1 MTTGFT
7 LRAMLRHRR
16 IHAVTAVA
24 LTLALHLA
32 SAAAADRIPARLTDQ
47 EFWALLTSLSEP
59 NGSFRSDNLLSNE
72 LRHQFVIPELKQTAM
87 PGRAYIGVGP
97 EQNFTYIAALQ
108 PSIAFIVDIR
118 RGNLQLHL
126 MYKALFELSTDR
138 ADFVSRLFSRKQPDG
153 LRNTSTAHEI
163 FRAYAD
169 VEASPA
175 LYDRNL
181 KAIVAQLSGRH
192 GFLLSSEDI
201 AGVEYVYHAFFT
213 FGPSINYSSTEGVG
227 AGSSR
232 PTYADLMT
240 ATDSDGRA
248 HSYLA
253 SEEAFAAVKSLQAK
267 NLVVPVVGDFAG
279 PRALRTIGTWLKSRS
294 AVVSAFYVS
303 NVEQYLRVER
313 VWGAF
318 CGNAALLPIDDTST
332 FIRAGRGGRYARGGT
347 ALTAELAN
355 IALEVDGCDRRP

>member
-1 MTTGFT
+1 M
-7 LRAMLRHRR
+7 
-16 IHAVTAVA
+16 AVA
-24 LTLALHLA
+24 LVLALHLA
-32 SAAAADRIPARLTDQ
+32 AGAADQIPARLGDQ
-47 EFWALLTSLSEP
+47 QFWALVTTLSEP

-72 LRHQFVIPELKQTAM
+72 LRHQYVIPELKETART
-87 PGRAYIGVGP
+87 GRAYVGVGP

-108 PSIAFIVDIR
+108 PSIAFILDIR

-126 MYKALFELSTDR
+126 MYKALFELSSDR
-138 ADFVSRLFSRKQPDG
+138 ADFVSRLFSRKPPDG
-153 LRNTSTAHEI
+153 LKPSSTATEI
-163 FRAYAD
+163 FAAFAD
-169 VEASPA
+169 AEASQA

-181 KAIVAQLSGRH
+181 KAIEAQLSAKH
-192 GFLLSSEDI
+192 GFALSTEDVEGI
-201 AGVEYVYHAFFT
+201 EYVYHALFT
-213 FGPSINYSSTEGVG
+213 FGPAINYSSTEGVNG
-227 AGSSR
+227 AGSYR

-240 ATDSDGRA
+240 ATDNDGRA

-253 SEEAFAAVKSLQAK
+253 SEAAFSAVKTLQAR

-279 PRALRTIGTWLKSRS
+279 PRALRSIGTYLKSKS

-318 CGNAALLPIDDTST
+318 CGNAARLPIDETST

-347 ALTAELAN
+347 AMTAELAN
-355 IALEVDGCDRRP
+355 IAAEVDGCDRRP

>member
-1 MTTGFT
+1 M
-7 LRAMLRHRR
+7 MLRHRR
-16 IHAVTAVA
+16 INAVTAVA
-24 LTLALHLA
+24 VTLALHVA
-32 SAAAADRIPARLTDQ
+32 VSHAADQIPARLADQ
-47 EFWALLTSLSEP
+47 EFWTILTSLSEP

-72 LRHQFVIPELKQTAM
+72 LRHQFVIPELKETAA

-153 LRNTSTAHEI
+153 LRNTSTAAEI
-163 FRAYAD
+163 FDAYGA
-169 VEASPA
+169 VEPSPT

-181 KAIVAQLSGRH
+181 KAIEAQLSGKH
-192 GFLLSSEDI
+192 GFALSSEDL
-201 AGVEYVYHAFFT
+201 AGIEYVYHAFFA
-213 FGPSINYSSTEGVG
+213 FGPAINYSSTEGVAA
-227 AGSSR
+227 AGSYR
-232 PTYADLMT
+232 PTYADLMG
-240 ATDSDGRA
+240 ATDSDGHA

-253 SEEAFAAVKSLQAK
+253 SEEAFAGVKSLEAK
-267 NLVVPVVGDFAG
+267 NLVVPIVGDFAG
-279 PRALRTIGTWLKSRS
+279 PRALRAVGTWLKSKS

-318 CGNAALLPIDDTST
+318 CGNAARLPIDDTST

-347 ALTAELAN
+347 AMTAELAN
-355 IALEVDGCDRRP
+355 MALEIDGCDRRP

>member
-1 MTTGFT
+1 
-7 LRAMLRHRR
+7 MLRHWRLG
-16 IHAVTAVA
+16 AVTSVA
-24 LTLALHLA
+24 AALALQLLA
-32 SAAAADRIPARLTDQ
+32 TAADRIPARLTDQ
-47 EFWALLTSLSEP
+47 EFWTLVTSLSEP

-72 LRHQFVIPELKQTAM
+72 LRHQFVIPELMQTAA

-108 PSIAFIVDIR
+108 PSIAFVVDIR

-138 ADFVSRLFSRKQPDG
+138 VDFVSRLFSRRPPDG
-153 LRNTSTAHEI
+153 LRATATAAEI
-163 FRAYAD
+163 FGAYAD
-169 VEASPA
+169 VETSPA

-181 KAIVAQLSGRH
+181 KAIEGLLSGRH
-192 GFLLSSEDI
+192 ALALSNDDI
-201 AGVEYVYHAFFT
+201 AGIEYVYHAFFT
-213 FGPSINYSSTEGVG
+213 FGPSINYSSTEGVSG

-240 ATDSDGRA
+240 ATDSNGRA

-253 SEEAFAAVKSLQAK
+253 SEGAFAAVKSLQTR

-279 PRALRTIGTWLKSRS
+279 PRALRSVGAYLKSKS
-294 AVVSAFYVS
+294 AIVSAFYVS

-318 CGNAALLPIDDTST
+318 CGNVARLPIDETST

-347 ALTAELAN
+347 AMTAELAN
-355 IALEVDGCDRRP
+355 MAAEVDGCDRRP

>member
-1 MTTGFT
+1 
-7 LRAMLRHRR
+7 MLRHRR
-16 IHAVTAVA
+16 IGVVTAAAVA
-24 LTLALHLA
+24 LILHV
-32 SAAAADRIPARLTDQ
+32 AAIAADRVPTRLGDE
-47 EFWALLTSLSEP
+47 EFWSLITSLSEP

-72 LRHQFVIPELKQTAM
+72 LRHQFVLPDLKQTAM
-87 PGRAYIGVGP
+87 PGRAFIGVGP

-126 MYKALFELSTDR
+126 MYKALFELSSDR
-138 ADFVSRLFSRKQPDG
+138 ADFVSRLFSRKQPEG
-153 LRNTSTAHEI
+153 LRATSTAAEI
-163 FRAYAD
+163 FAAFAD

-175 LYDRNL
+175 LYDKNL
-181 KAIVAQLSGRH
+181 KTIEAHLSDTH
-192 GFLLSSEDI
+192 GFPLSNDDV
-201 AGVEYVYHAFFT
+201 AGIEYVFNAFFK
-213 FGPSINYSSTEGVG
+213 FGPAINYSSTEGVSG

-232 PTYADLMT
+232 PTYADLMV

-253 SEEAFAAVKSLQAK
+253 TEEAFAAVKALQAR

-279 PRALRTIGTWLKSRS
+279 PRALRNVGAWLKSKS
-294 AVVSAFYVS
+294 AIVSAFYVS

-318 CGNAALLPIDDTST
+318 CGNAARLPIDDTST

-347 ALTAELAN
+347 AMTAELAN
-355 IALEVDGCDRRP
+355 MATEVDGCDRRP

>member
-1 MTTGFT
+1 
-7 LRAMLRHRR
+7 MLRHRR
-16 IHAVTAVA
+16 IGVVTAAAVA
-24 LTLALHLA
+24 LILHV
-32 SAAAADRIPARLTDQ
+32 AAYAADRVPARLGDE
-47 EFWALLTSLSEP
+47 EFWSLITSLSEP

-72 LRHQFVIPELKQTAM
+72 LRHQFVVPDLKQTAT
-87 PGRAYIGVGP
+87 PGRAFIGVGP
-97 EQNFTYIAALQ
+97 EQNFTYIAALH

-138 ADFVSRLFSRKQPDG
+138 ADFVSRLFSRKQPEG
-153 LRNTSTAHEI
+153 LRVTSTAAEI
-163 FRAYAD
+163 FAAFAD

-175 LYDRNL
+175 LYDKNL
-181 KAIVAQLSGRH
+181 KTIEAHLSGTH
-192 GFLLSSEDI
+192 GFPLSKDDV
-201 AGVEYVYHAFFT
+201 AGVEYVYNAFFK
-213 FGPSINYSSTEGVG
+213 FGPAINYSSTEGVSG

-253 SEEAFAAVKSLQAK
+253 SEEAFAAVKALQAR
-267 NLVVPVVGDFAG
+267 NLVVPIVGDFAG
-279 PRALRTIGTWLKSRS
+279 PRALRNVGAWLKLKS
-294 AVVSAFYVS
+294 AIVSAFYVS

-318 CGNAALLPIDDTST
+318 CGNAARLPFDDTST

-347 ALTAELAN
+347 AMTAELAN
-355 IALEVDGCDRRP
+355 MATELDGCDRRP

>member
-1 MTTGFT
+1 
-7 LRAMLRHRR
+7 MLRHRR
-16 IHAVTAVA
+16 ISAVTAVA
-24 LTLALHLA
+24 VTLALNVA
-32 SAAAADRIPARLTDQ
+32 ISRAADLIPARLADH

-72 LRHQFVIPELKQTAM
+72 LRHQFVIPELKETATH
-87 PGRAYIGVGP
+87 GRAYVGVGP

-126 MYKALFELSTDR
+126 MYKALFELSADR

-153 LRNTSTAHEI
+153 LRATSTAAEI
-163 FRAYAD
+163 FAAYAD
-169 VEASPA
+169 AEASPA

-181 KAIVAQLSGRH
+181 KAIEAQLSGRH
-192 GFLLSSEDI
+192 GFPLSSEDLTGI
-201 AGVEYVYHAFFT
+201 EYVYHAFFT
-213 FGPSINYSSTEGVG
+213 YGPAINYSSTEGVAA
-227 AGSSR
+227 AGSYR
-232 PTYADLMT
+232 PTYADLMA

-253 SEEAFAAVKSLQAK
+253 SEDAFAAVKALEAK
-267 NLVVPVVGDFAG
+267 NLVVPIVGDFAG
-279 PRALRTIGTWLKSRS
+279 PRALRAVGAWLKSRS
-294 AVVSAFYVS
+294 GVVSAFYVS

-318 CGNAALLPIDDTST
+318 CGNVARLPIDESST

-347 ALTAELAN
+347 AMTAELAN
-355 IALEVDGCDRRP
+355 IAAEIDGCDRRP